1 MINSNN
7 IWTILGIVP
16 TTDIAVIKS
25 AYATKAKEYHPED
38 HPEEFQELQKAYKS
52 AVKYAKQTKGEIS
65 LVEIAAEQL
74 LNEKMETPVVQK
86 AEQPEGLQQK
96 SQKESQEE
104 KKLQAQEEDNFEQN
118 MNFDYG
124 AVDQEALEEQFF
136 QDFLNIAMNPYLMN
150 NIVGWKWFLEQA
162 EYQHLFLHDDFRKKL
177 VTKMYYLKGWHKETI
192 RFFDQW
198 LQKYQGE
205 QNQEIENFYW
215 KLKKYRI
222 WSEKFFSVER
232 WVTNQQKTIHEI
244 ILNRVKKQGE
254 SGTLQEEISAAS
266 YIRLYLQYAAANQEQ
281 INRQYKQNRLGSL
294 VVTNLIVVCIAGVIW
309 GSVVGHDISEG
320 KSSVQ
325 QQMQERNEN
334 FNQERV
340 ENLKKYREES
350 QEQSLYTL
358 PSQETEQETESSME
372 SADE

>member
-7 IWTILGIVP
+7 IWTILGIAP

-52 AVKYAKQTKGEIS
+52 AVKYAKQAKSEVSPAEIPV
-65 LVEIAAEQL
+65 VENPEQL
-74 LNEKMETPVVQK
+74 
-86 AEQPEGLQQK
+86 EGLQEELQTEPQIK
-96 SQKESQEE
+96 LQETLQKEPQEE
-104 KKLQAQEEDNFEQN
+104 NSFSQD

-124 AVDQEALEEQFF
+124 EVDYEALEEQFF
-136 QDFLNIAMNPYLMN
+136 QDFLDIAMNPYLMN
-150 NIVGWKWFLEQA
+150 NMVCWKYFLEQA
-162 EYQHLFLHDDFRKKL
+162 EYQDLFLHNDFQKKL
-177 VTKMYYLKGWHKETI
+177 VTRMCHLSGWHRKTI
-192 RFFDQW
+192 HFFDQW

-205 QNQEIENFYW
+205 QNKEITNFRW

-222 WSEKFFSVER
+222 WNKTPFSIEH
-232 WVTNQQKTIHEI
+232 WVTNEQKAIHEI
-244 ILNRVKKQGE
+244 ILNRVKNQGE
-254 SGTLQEEISAAS
+254 SGELQEEISVAS
-266 YIRLYLQYAAANQEQ
+266 YIRLYLQYAAANQKQ
-281 INRQYKQNRLGSL
+281 INKQYKQNRLGSL
-294 VVTNLIVVCIAGVIW
+294 MVTKLMVVCIAGFIW
-309 GSVVGHDISEG
+309 GSMVGHDISEG

-350 QEQSLYTL
+350 QEQRLYTL